1 MTLLS
6 NKVFV
11 YRLCAILAGSI
22 LPFAFSPFDI
32 YALAI
37 LSLVV
42 LFYVWT
48 KSSAKESFILGYL
61 FGFALFGIGV
71 NWLHISINLFGGVN
85 LFGALFFTYLFVAY
99 IALYPALCGFLAV
112 RYFGK
117 NLFIALP
124 LIWTIT
130 EWCRGW
136 VLTGFPWLNLGTSQ
150 TDSVLASFAP
160 VIGDY
165 GLTLLVCLVA
175 VCLLLS
181 IIGAWRQRVTGVVIF
196 ILIIGCSI
204 LLDRINWTQANHK
217 ELEVTLIQGAI
228 PQELKWKPEQREQT
242 YQIYSGL
249 SEPYWSSDLIIW
261 PETAIPS
268 LYHLANDFIDRISN
282 RKGNTDTV
290 FMSGLAY
297 KDQKTN
303 QYYNSVLVVDQGH
316 QFYHKH
322 HLVPFGEYL
331 PFKSMLGRFLRFL
344 QIPMSDFSSG
354 DEKLK
359 LLKTNKGTFGMSI
372 CYEDA
377 YGTEIRK
384 ALPDAK
390 ILINVSNDA
399 WFGDSMA
406 PHQHLQIA
414 RMRAMENGRYLLRST
429 NTGISAIIDNKGKIV
444 SQSPQFVP
452 HALHARVKMFIGE
465 TPYSRYGNNLVLGFC
480 FLTLILM
487 GFLNRKNA
495 Y

>member
-11 YRLCAILAGSI
+11 YRLCAILAGGI
-22 LPFAFSPFDI
+22 LPFAFSPYDI
-32 YALAI
+32 YVLVI
-37 LSLVV
+37 LSLTV
-42 LFYVWT
+42 LFFVWT

-85 LFGALFFTYLFVAY
+85 FFGALFFTYLLVAY
-99 IALYPALCGFLAV
+99 LALYPALCGFLAV
-112 RYFGK
+112 RFFGK
-117 NLFIALP
+117 NLFIVLP
-124 LIWTIT
+124 ILWVVT

-136 VLTGFPWLNLGTSQ
+136 ILTGFPWLNLGTSQ
-150 TDSVLASFAP
+150 TDSILASFAP
-160 VIGDY
+160 IIGDY
-165 GLTLLVCLVA
+165 GLSLLVCISA
-175 VCLLLS
+175 VGLILLITGNLK
-181 IIGAWRQRVTGVVIF
+181 RRVTGIIILTVIVSS
-196 ILIIGCSI
+196 SI
-204 LLDRINWTQANHK
+204 LAGHVNWTETNGA
-217 ELEVTLIQGAI
+217 ELNVALVQGAI
-228 PQELKWKPEQREQT
+228 PQKLKWKAEQREKT
-242 YQIYSGL
+242 YEIYSGL

-268 LYHLANDFIDRISN
+268 LYHLADDFISRISD
-282 RKGNTDTV
+282 RKKNTDTL

-297 KDQKTN
+297 KDLKTN
-303 QYYNSVLVVDQGH
+303 QYYNSVLLIDREH
-316 QFYHKH
+316 HFYHKH

-331 PFKSMLGRFLRFL
+331 PFKSILGQLLRFL
-344 QIPMSDFSSG
+344 QIPMSDFSAG
-354 DEKLK
+354 DEQQK
-359 LLKTNKGTFGMSI
+359 LLKTKKGNFGMSI

-384 ALPDAK
+384 ALPDAN
-390 ILINVSNDA
+390 ILVNVSNDA

-429 NTGISAIIDNKGKIV
+429 NTGISAIIDNKGKVV

-452 HALHARVKMFIGE
+452 DALHGRVKLFIGE

-480 FLTLILM
+480 FLTLILIR
-487 GFLNRKNA
+487 FVNRKNA